1 MIDIDRAHY
10 MHEIK
15 LLKRKLKKLENLIE
29 EKKKKNDKKV

>member
-1 MIDIDRAHY
+1 MVDIDKVHY

-29 EKKKKNDKKV
+29 EKKKKYVKKV